1 MVKPD
6 KSRYVY
12 LYLPSA
18 EEKARWYDLAKKA
31 KAPLS
36 KFVIEIV
43 ENALADDAEFK
54 PRGELTKEISAL
66 RKEAKELRDELK
78 LKNVVLDK
86 YETELKRYRSAA
98 FLDESFEGTRAH
110 NKELIE
116 LLRRGGT
123 IDSYKILE
131 ALGIDPKDSELVK
144 AISHQLEDMEAYGM
158 IASTSKGWK
167 WLG

>member
-1 MVKPD
+1 MPD

-18 EEKARWYDLAKKA
+18 EEKARWDGLAKKA
-31 KAPLS
+31 GLPLT

-43 ENALADDAEFK
+43 QNALADDAEFK

-66 RKEAKELRDELK
+66 RKEVRELRDELK
-78 LKNVVLDK
+78 LKNIVLEK

-98 FLDESFEGTRAH
+98 FLEDSFEGVRTH
-110 NKELIE
+110 NKELVE
-116 LLRRGGT
+116 LLKRGGT
-123 IDSYKILE
+123 IDNYRILE

-158 IASTSKGWK
+158 VTSTSRGWK
-167 WLG
+167 WSG